1 MMWGMGLEHEVQY
14 FYLPTSVETDKKYPP
29 TEIVLFE
36 SNTPATSLAQNLE
49 IVTESEK
56 ELLDAI
62 DYERTGRKC
71 MGKVILK
78 RIPVYMPEFITRN
91 PFSDIDNPKTIE
103 NYYKQLLEKEAIFEK
118 IMENKFKLIQYPFG
132 MCSNISIRKN
142 YLSSSF
148 DLIDEIYRDYV
159 GSFHYTITLPFEKKN
174 IYTEKFEEI
183 SSKIKINSYTKFGL
197 LFYTGRYNCE
207 GGENIQNDTIPVMFN
222 DNYENK
228 EYVELGLTPGP

>member
-1 MMWGMGLEHEVQY
+1 MRIKKGGRVEDNNNENNRNNENSELGISLRNLIMKQKRYSAKELKLKNMMWGMGLEHEVQY

-36 SNTPATSLAQNLE
+36 SNTPATSLAQNLN

-56 ELLDAI
+56 DLLDAI

-103 NYYKQLLEKEAIFEK
+103 NYYKQLLEKEAIFC
-118 IMENKFKLIQYPFG
+118 Y
-132 MCSNISIRKN
+132 
-142 YLSSSF
+142 
-148 DLIDEIYRDYV
+148 
-159 GSFHYTITLPFEKKN
+159 
-174 IYTEKFEEI
+174 
-183 SSKIKINSYTKFGL
+183 SKIF
-197 LFYTGRYNCE
+197 
-207 GGENIQNDTIPVMFN
+207 
-222 DNYENK
+222 
-228 EYVELGLTPGP
+228 